1 MFRNQNTS
9 ALPDSIRQHIQT
21 RQETSEILIGWVQL
35 GVVLLFGG
43 LYYVSPSDPTDSSIQ
58 PVPWALTLYTLFT
71 LVRLL
76 LAYRR
81 SLPNWMLVAS
91 ILIDMLL
98 LMALIWTFHLQY
110 EQPPSFY
117 LKVPT
122 LLYVFVFISLRA
134 LRFEASYVVL
144 AGLVA
149 SLGWLC
155 NVAYAVY
162 FDMAVNNTMPMLT
175 RDYVEYMT
183 SNSILI
189 GAELDKIISIL
200 VVTGIIAFAISR
212 ARAMMIEAITVGSTA
227 EALSRFVP
235 NEVAENIM
243 QSDDAP
249 SAGPTDR
256 GEATILFLDIENF
269 TRIGENLQPEVLV
282 STLNDFFATVSTPIR
297 ELDGVITQFQGD
309 AILASFNMP
318 KGNADHAANAI
329 RAAVRIQRIL
339 EQTVFA
345 NEIRLKARIGVNS
358 GIVVGG
364 LVGTDEQVSY
374 TVHGDTVNLAARLE
388 QLNKKHNTRLL
399 ISRSSADA
407 AGVEFCQQQ
416 GIRSLGELNI
426 RGHRTPVEVLTCRST
441 SEKLRTT

>member
-1 MFRNQNTS
+1 MPGGSWPYCRCQAVTSENATSGRWSVFKYQNTNE
-9 ALPDSIRQHIQT
+9 LPDSIRQHIQT

-43 LYYVSPSDPTDSSIQ
+43 LYYVSPSDPTDSGIQ

-91 ILIDMLL
+91 ILIDVLL

-212 ARAMMIEAITVGSTA
+212 ARATMIEAATVGSTA

-235 NEVAENIM
+235 NEVAETGRCHH
-243 QSDDAP
+243 SVP
-249 SAGPTDR
+249 GRCHT
-256 GEATILFLDIENF
+256 GEF
-269 TRIGENLQPEVLV
+269 
-282 STLNDFFATVSTPIR
+282 
-297 ELDGVITQFQGD
+297 
-309 AILASFNMP
+309 
-318 KGNADHAANAI
+318 
-329 RAAVRIQRIL
+329 
-339 EQTVFA
+339 
-345 NEIRLKARIGVNS
+345 
-358 GIVVGG
+358 
-364 LVGTDEQVSY
+364 
-374 TVHGDTVNLAARLE
+374 
-388 QLNKKHNTRLL
+388 
-399 ISRSSADA
+399 
-407 AGVEFCQQQ
+407 
-416 GIRSLGELNI
+416 
-426 RGHRTPVEVLTCRST
+426 
-441 SEKLRTT
+441 